1 MLENSK
7 GLGIEENPG
16 IDPGPHIIIT
26 YIFSLSTK
34 MGLSKYVF
42 TF

>member
-7 GLGIEENPG
+7 GLG